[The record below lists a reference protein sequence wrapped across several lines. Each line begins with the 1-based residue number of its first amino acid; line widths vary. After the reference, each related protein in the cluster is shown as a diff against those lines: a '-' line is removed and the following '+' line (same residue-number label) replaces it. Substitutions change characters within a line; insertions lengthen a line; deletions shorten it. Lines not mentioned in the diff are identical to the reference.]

1 MKISNYIN
9 MKHTVRTSW
18 LGDMRFDSEISEHH
32 LIMDAPA
39 SDTMTSAGPSP
50 KKLLLSALAGCTG
63 IDVISILKKM
73 KHEVDNLK
81 IDIEAKLTE
90 EHPRYY
96 NSIHIIFEFTSKE
109 PDADK
114 YEKAISLS
122 QEKYCGVSF
131 MFKHFA
137 KITHEIKIIK
147 NS

>member
-1 MKISNYIN
+1 
-9 MKHTVRTSW
+9 MKHKVVTTW
-18 LGDMRFDSEISEHH
+18 LGDMKFDSEISEHH

-39 SDTMTSAGPSP
+39 TDGMASAGPSP

-73 KHEVDNLK
+73 RHEVENLK
-81 IDIEAKLTE
+81 IEIEAQLSE
-90 EHPRYY
+90 EHPKYY
-96 NSIHIIFEFTSKE
+96 NAIHIIYEFTSAE
-109 PDADK
+109 PDIDK

-131 MFKHFA
+131 MFRHFA
-137 KITHEIKIIK
+137 SITHEIKIIK